1 MNPKKTELI
10 EKILKPYR
18 EKKRK
23 PDDWFVE
30 KFDDMSDMG
39 VERLENY
46 LKVIEKLER

>member
-30 KFDDMSDMG
+30 KFEQASDMG

-46 LKVIEKLER
+46 LKVIKMLEK